1 MDREIQF
8 DYDNQA
14 WIING
19 TYQDC
24 AHGLIVDAQ
33 TGAKRCQLEHG
44 TMPACYGR
52 LNAGRP
58 APNIH

>member
-24 AHGLIVDAQ
+24 AHGLIVDAH
-33 TGAKRCQLEHG
+33 TGAKRCQLERG

-52 LNAGRP
+52 LNAGTA